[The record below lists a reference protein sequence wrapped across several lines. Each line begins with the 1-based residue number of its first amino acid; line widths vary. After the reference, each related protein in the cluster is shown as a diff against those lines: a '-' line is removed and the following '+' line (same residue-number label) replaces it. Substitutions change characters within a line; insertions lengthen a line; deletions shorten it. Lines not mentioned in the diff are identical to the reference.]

1 MFYLR
6 QADKRGRTQ
15 TDWLDSR
22 HTFSFGQYYDP
33 RFMAFS
39 DLRVINDDVVAP
51 SGGFGTHPHDNME
64 IVSVVFSGRLEHKD
78 SLGSGSVITPG
89 EVQAMTAGTGIHH
102 SEFNPSAEE
111 SVHFLQIWIMPDMQG
126 LEPSYRQQKFAPEKM
141 KDRWCL
147 IVSSDGAEESLKIYQ
162 DAKIFQTRL
171 SAGAVLEYSVGEK
184 RAVWIQVVSGS
195 VDVSGNLLVG
205 GDGLAVY
212 EEERPLVVKGLD
224 EVSNLLLFD
233 LRG

>member
-1 MFYLR
+1 MKVLR
-6 QADKRGRTQ
+6 KASNRGHTKI
-15 TDWLDSR
+15 DWLDSW
-22 HTFSFGQYYDP
+22 HTFSFGNYYDP
-33 RFMAFS
+33 QHMGFGP
-39 DLRVINDDVVAP
+39 LRVINDDVVSP
-51 SGGFGTHPHDNME
+51 GQGFDTHPHDNME
-64 IVSVVFSGRLEHKD
+64 IVSIVISGALEHKD
-78 SLGSGSVITPG
+78 SMGHGSIITPG
-89 EVQAMTAGTGIHH
+89 DVQKMSAGTGIHH

-147 IVSSDGAEESLKIYQ
+147 IVSPDGAEESLKIYQ

-195 VDVSGNLLVG
+195 GDVSGNLLVG

-212 EEERPLVVKGLD
+212 EEERPLVVRGLD
-224 EVSNLLLFD
+224 EVSILLLFD

>member
-6 QADKRGRTQ
+6 PADKRGHTQ

-64 IVSVVFSGRLEHKD
+64 IVSVVLSGQLEHKD
-78 SLGSGSVITPG
+78 SLGSGSVIIPG

-102 SEFNPSAEE
+102 SEFNPSDKEP
-111 SVHFLQIWIMPDMQG
+111 VHFLQIWIMPNMQG

-141 KDRWCL
+141 NNKLCL
-147 IVSSDGAEESLKIYQ
+147 LVSPDGADESLKIYQ
-162 DAKIFQTRL
+162 DAKIYQTHL
-171 SAGAVLEYSVGEK
+171 TAGKTIEYEVKNK
-184 RAVWIQVVSGS
+184 RAVWIQMASGS

-212 EEERPLVVKGLD
+212 EEERPLIIKGID